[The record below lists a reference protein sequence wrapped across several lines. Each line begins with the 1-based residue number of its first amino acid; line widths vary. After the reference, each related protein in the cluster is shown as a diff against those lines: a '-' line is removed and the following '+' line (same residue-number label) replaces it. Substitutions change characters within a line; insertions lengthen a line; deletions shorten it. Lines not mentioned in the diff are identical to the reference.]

1 MKQVQLRLLG
11 LKVRSFSP
19 LENTV
24 ELEITFDDGNLKQVY
39 KTIVLEDSKAA
50 AESLLADL
58 VKMERGINVEFDG
71 ETLIS
76 NANIYLDELGK
87 NLKELTIFFNNLHS
101 RLLQIR
107 HKKDAEGYMSLVSD
121 INRMELRL
129 DEQG

>member
-50 AESLLADL
+50 AESILADL

-76 NANIYLDELGK
+76 NSNIYLEDLGK
-87 NLKELTIFFNNLHS
+87 NLKELIIFLNNLHS
-101 RLLQIR
+101 RMLQIR
-107 HKKDAEGYMSLVSD
+107 HKKDAEGYMSLVND

>member
-50 AESLLADL
+50 AESILADL

-76 NANIYLDELGK
+76 NSNIYLEDLGK
-87 NLKELTIFFNNLHS
+87 NLKELIIFLNNLHS
-101 RLLQIR
+101 RMLQIR
-107 HKKDAEGYMSLVSD
+107 HKKDAEGYMSLVND
-121 INRMELRL
+121 INRMEL
-129 DEQG
+129 